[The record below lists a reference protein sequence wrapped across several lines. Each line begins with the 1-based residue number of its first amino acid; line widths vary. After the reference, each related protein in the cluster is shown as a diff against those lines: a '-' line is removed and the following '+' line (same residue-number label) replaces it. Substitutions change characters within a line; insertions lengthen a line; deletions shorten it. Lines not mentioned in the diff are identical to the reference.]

1 MPRESNE
8 LPSPRGH
15 RTAVELREV
24 AARARRLARQ
34 ILDPQAET
42 MLIGFADEME
52 ARAATL
58 ETAAESV
65 GRGEGVAV
73 QWSDPNAGQG

>member
-1 MPRESNE
+1 MPRGSNE
-8 LPSPRGH
+8 LPRPRPP
-15 RTAVELREV
+15 TARELRAV
-24 AARARRLARQ
+24 AARARRLAGQ

-58 ETAAESV
+58 ETAAQSV
-65 GRGEGVAV
+65 SHGDAVAV
-73 QWSDPNAGQG
+73 RWSDPDAGQR

>member
-1 MPRESNE
+1 
-8 LPSPRGH
+8 LW
-15 RTAVELREV
+15 EV

-42 MLIGFADEME
+42 MLIGVAEEME

-58 ETAAESV
+58 EAATQSV
-65 GRGEGVAV
+65 SHSDAVAV
-73 QWSDPNAGQG
+73 QWSDPTAGQR

>member
-1 MPRESNE
+1 MPRETNE
-8 LPSPRGH
+8 LPSPGPQ
-15 RTAVELREV
+15 TAVELRAV

-42 MLIGFADEME
+42 MLIGFAEEME

-58 ETAAESV
+58 EPAAQSD
-65 GRGEGVAV
+65 GHGDAVAV

>member
-1 MPRESNE
+1 MPRGTNE
-8 LPSPRGH
+8 LPSPGPQ
-15 RTAVELREV
+15 TVVKLREV

-34 ILDPQAET
+34 ILDPQAKT
-42 MLIGFADEME
+42 MLIGFAVEME

-58 ETAAESV
+58 ETVAQSV
-65 GRGEGVAV
+65 SHSDAVAV